1 MLALTTVGAHAQWKW
16 DAPNLN
22 VSDTDNWINGEVN
35 FHFYYTGTEITY
47 NLSALEF
54 GVLGDFP
61 MITGNVDLTAAGI
74 TDINSIKGYRL
85 IGYGLYPAEYI
96 WKASNANSLTLSRQT
111 WENRAP
117 YAFNTPDG
125 TIYSGTSSGN
135 YTISNYGAD
144 TVIASMSFAA
154 GVTTLYTGTYDA
166 RQLPIGTLI
175 TGAGIAAG
183 TYVRG
188 VTSSGAIIISQ
199 ATTEASDGDY
209 TVTGYRSYSK
219 SIGNLTYNGEVT
231 VPRDFAYLNNYN
243 GGQLNYSYGGTGKLV
258 FTDPNAMFIS
268 ANGAAAD
275 DAAFTVSG
283 TLEFH
288 GNATFA
294 AGYGV
299 NLSYNS
305 GVPTQGKARLN
316 NANNT
321 IYLNATVEVAG
332 DFTKIGP
339 DPMRQRGN
347 ATANI
352 ILHGGDFNLL
362 DGTMWL
368 EYAGQN
374 MTASRLQGAGA
385 VNIARPALTANAN
398 TYPFLYLHATEIAAA
413 QSGTVNL
420 IDDSTD
426 INLFTGA
433 FGVQGSGTKP
443 LNSQL
448 VGDVYLKSGRNALG
462 VITGGATTVES
473 FPLILKSLN
482 REHGA
487 TVSLFGIGTTFGG
500 TTNIG
505 RILVLNDTIS
515 GDLVGTSDGT
525 SYGAKDIAILPW
537 AGGHNNPNQGAG
549 YNGAITDFV
558 TYVSGSGADSGF
570 RLLAADEYR
579 VGWTG
584 ADGDNVRL
592 DSVLTMPGSTTIN
605 SLKVITGNQTIS
617 GLLNITSGAVLA
629 AGGFNFLG
637 TGTISSGANP
647 IILNGSA
654 QIGIESS
661 NVILHN
667 TVSGTDIGLI
677 VATNAYSRASGEFG
691 GTVLIEGGAQLQII
705 HSNFVT
711 ADNAVR
717 IDAAS
722 KLLVDANTQVAS
734 IAGTGYVLFNNANYR
749 FSVGAAFTVTE
760 AVGHV
765 IVKEGGSIA
774 PGDVDGPLQASALYF
789 GKNITGVDFR
799 DGALL
804 MLDLGASGISDMLAV
819 YTAAGDSNRNI
830 SNPTLTLFDDAIIQF
845 NFLEGFADAAVG
857 SEWLLTSGFS
867 GITLGEVLL
876 QNAGGDDLSDYFSL
890 SVLNNNL
897 LLTSLAIIPE
907 PGTWALL
914 LTGAALL
921 LALRRRR

>member
-1 MLALTTVGAHAQWKW
+1 
-16 DAPNLN
+16 
-22 VSDTDNWINGEVN
+22 NWINGEVN
-35 FHFYYTGTEITY
+35 FHFYYTGAEITY
-47 NLSALEF
+47 NLGELSF

-61 MITGNVDLTAAGI
+61 TITGNVDLTAAGI

-96 WKASNANSLTLSRQT
+96 WKANSANSLTLSRQT
-111 WENRAP
+111 WENRAQ

-175 TGAGIAAG
+175 TGSGIAAG

-219 SIGNLTYNGEVT
+219 SIGNLTYSGEIE
-231 VPRDFAYLNNYN
+231 VPQDFAYLNNYS

-275 DAAFTVSG
+275 DSAFIVSG
-283 TLEFH
+283 MLEFK

-294 AGYGV
+294 TGYGV
-299 NLSYNS
+299 NLSYNT
-305 GVPTQGKARLN
+305 GAPTQGRARLN

-321 IYLNATVEVAG
+321 IQLNATVDVAG

-339 DPMRQRGN
+339 DQMRQRGG

-368 EYAGQN
+368 EYAGYN

-398 TYPFLYLHATEIAAA
+398 TYPFLYLNATEINTA

-426 INLFTGA
+426 INLYTGA

-462 VITGGATTVES
+462 VITGGAATVES

-482 REHGA
+482 RENGA

-505 RILVLNDTIS
+505 RILVQNDASFIN
-515 GDLVGTSDGT
+515 DLVGTSSGT
-525 SYGAKDIAILPW
+525 DYGAKDIAILPW
-537 AGGHNNPNQGAG
+537 AGGHNSPNQGTG
-549 YNGAITDFV
+549 YNGNITDFV

-592 DSVLTMPGSTTIN
+592 DSALTMPGSTTIN
-605 SLKVITGNQTIS
+605 SLKVTAGNQTIS

-647 IILNGSA
+647 IIFNGGA
-654 QIGIESS
+654 QIGIESG

-711 ADNAVR
+711 EANAVR

-722 KLLVDANTQVAS
+722 RLLVDANSYVGS
-734 IAGTGYVLFNNANYR
+734 LAGTGYVLLNSANYR

-760 AVGHV
+760 AAGHV

-799 DGALL
+799 DGSLL

-830 SNPTLTLFDDAIIQF
+830 SNPTLTLSNDAIIQF
-845 NFLEGFADAAVG
+845 NFLDGFADAEVG

-867 GITLGEVLL
+867 DLTLGEVLL

-921 LALRRRR
+921 LVLRRRR